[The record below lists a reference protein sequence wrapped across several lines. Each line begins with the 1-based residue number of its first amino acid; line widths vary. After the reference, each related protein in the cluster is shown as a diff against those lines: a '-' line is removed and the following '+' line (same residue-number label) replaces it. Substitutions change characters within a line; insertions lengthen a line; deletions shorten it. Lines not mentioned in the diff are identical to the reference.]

1 MMFCGE
7 AMGEAA
13 PPMFEAS
20 AMPRMRALEKSES
33 LGRFRSKGCQ
43 SISTLCE
50 RIASLDCTCMI
61 EKHKTGAATLLI
73 HILATNAT
81 NILVSK
87 TVRGRVPA
95 LLRTKV
101 AISFAI
107 EYFERAAARVKPPSS
122 SMMTGVHMAANTY
135 FVALL
140 ASSRRCDSSE
150 RTTRRMTARNGT
162 RSPVTNSGITLYH

>member
-1 MMFCGE
+1 MFWGE
-7 AMGEAA
+7 AIGEAA
-13 PPMFEAS
+13 PPMFEAN

-33 LGRFRSKGCQ
+33 PGKFRSNGYHD
-43 SISTLCE
+43 ISTVC
-50 RIASLDCTCMI
+50 RSASVDCTCMI

-81 NILVSK
+81 NMLVSK

-101 AISFAI
+101 AINFAI
-107 EYFERAAARVKPPSS
+107 EYLERAAARVKPPSS
-122 SMMTGVHMAANTY
+122 NMMTGVHIAANTY

-140 ASSRRCDSSE
+140 ASNRR
-150 RTTRRMTARNGT
+150 
-162 RSPVTNSGITLYH
+162 